1 MFSTLCL
8 IRGCAVSN
16 SSEKLLEVRDL
27 KVSFDT
33 RRGEVRAVNGLS
45 FELAKGETLG
55 IVGESGS
62 GKSVSMNAVM
72 GLLRDSNVRISGEVY
87 FNGENLLQKDDAAM
101 RTIRG
106 KEIAMVFQDPMTA
119 LTPVYT
125 VGWHIVEQIRLH
137 TTLSKS
143 EARAR
148 AIEILDEVGIP
159 DPARRVDQYPHEF
172 SGGMRQRAIIAM
184 ALALNPSLLIA
195 DEPTTA
201 LDVTIQAQILDLLK
215 HLQEQHNSSIIII
228 THDMGVVSEIADEV
242 LVMYAGRPV
251 ERASKSELFASPKH
265 PYTQGL
271 MNSVPRLDRVRTER
285 LEAIPGQPAS
295 LLNLPK
301 GCSFSNRCSKVFD
314 ACAEIPPFI
323 SDSNGHGSACFLTGA
338 THE

>member
-1 MFSTLCL
+1 
-8 IRGCAVSN
+8 VSN
-16 SSEKLLEVRDL
+16 NLLEVKNL
-27 KVSFDT
+27 HVTFNT
-33 RRGEVRAVNGLS
+33 RRGLVRAVNDLS
-45 FELAKGETLG
+45 FELKKGQTLG

-72 GLLRDSNVRISGEVY
+72 GLLRDSNVSISGEVF
-87 FNGENLLQKDDAAM
+87 FNGEDLLMKSDESM
-101 RTIRG
+101 RSIRG

-137 TTLSKS
+137 TELSK
-143 EARAR
+143 EDARKR

-184 ALALNPSLLIA
+184 ALALNPALLIA

-215 HLQEQHNSSIIII
+215 RLQKQHNSSIIII

-251 ERASKSELFASPKH
+251 ERASKSALFASPQH

-271 MNSVPRLDRVRTER
+271 MNSVPRLDRDVSSR
-285 LEAIPGQPAS
+285 LDAIPGQPAS
-295 LLNLPK
+295 LLHLPE
-301 GCSFSNRCSKVFD
+301 GCAFSNRCSKVHEG
-314 ACAEIPPFI
+314 CTVRPEFI
-323 SDSNGHGSACFLTGA
+323 IDSAGHGAACNLVGGR
-338 THE
+338 

>member
-1 MFSTLCL
+1 MFSTQCW
-8 IRGCAVSN
+8 IHGCDVPKEN
-16 SSEKLLEVRDL
+16 ILEVRDL
-27 KVSFDT
+27 HVSFDT

-45 FELAKGETLG
+45 FELRAGETLG

-72 GLLRDSNVRISGEVY
+72 GLVRDANVRISGEVL
-87 FNGENLLQKDDAAM
+87 FKGENLLARSDAQM
-101 RTIRG
+101 RAIRG

-137 TTLSKS
+137 TTMSKS
-143 EARAR
+143 EARDL
-148 AIEILDEVGIP
+148 AIQILDDVGIP
-159 DPARRVDQYPHEF
+159 DAKRRVDQYPHEF

-184 ALALNPSLLIA
+184 ALALNPALLIA

-201 LDVTIQAQILDLLK
+201 LDVTIQAQILDLLMK
-215 HLQEQHNSSIIII
+215 LQAQHNSSIIII

-251 ERASKSELFASPKH
+251 ERASKKVLFADPQH
-265 PYTQGL
+265 PYTRGL
-271 MNSVPRLDRVRTER
+271 MNSVPRLDRVRNER

-295 LLNLPK
+295 LLHLPE
-301 GCSFSNRCSKVFD
+301 GCSFSDRCPLVSAACKVVPEFKID
-314 ACAEIPPFI
+314 AA
-323 SDSNGHGSACFLTGA
+323 GHGAACVLAEVGR
-338 THE
+338 

>member
-1 MFSTLCL
+1 MFSTPSS
-8 IRGCAVSN
+8 IRGYVVAD
-16 SSEKLLEVRDL
+16 KLLEVRDL
-27 KVSFDT
+27 SVAFST
-33 RRGEVRAVNGLS
+33 RRGVVQAVNNLS
-45 FELAKGETLG
+45 FTLNKGETLG

-62 GKSVSMNAVM
+62 GKSVSMNSVM
-72 GLLRDSNVRISGEVY
+72 GLVRDSNVTISGEVF
-87 FNGENLLQKDDAAM
+87 FNGSDLLLKSDEEM

-106 KEIAMVFQDPMTA
+106 REIAMVFQDPMTA

-137 TTLSKS
+137 TQMSKA
-143 EARAR
+143 EAKTR

-159 DPARRVDQYPHEF
+159 DPKRRVDQYPHEF

-215 HLQEQHNSSIIII
+215 RLQRTHNSSIIII

-242 LVMYAGRPV
+242 LVMYAGRMV
-251 ERASKSELFASPKH
+251 ERATKQALFAKPEH

-271 MNSVPRLDRVRTER
+271 MNSVPRVNKKRTDR

-295 LLNLPK
+295 LLNLPT
-301 GCSFSNRCSKVFD
+301 GCAFSTRCSKVHEK
-314 ACAEIPPFI
+314 CAEQPLFLA
-323 SDSNGHGSACFLTGA
+323 DSTGHGAACFLVG
-338 THE
+338 ER

>member
-1 MFSTLCL
+1 MFSTLSW
-8 IRGCAVSN
+8 IRGCDVSDT
-16 SSEKLLEVRDL
+16 LLEVKNL
-27 KVSFDT
+27 HVTFET
-33 RRGEVRAVNGLS
+33 RRGLVRAVNDLS
-45 FELAKGETLG
+45 FSLKKGETLG

-72 GLLRDSNVRISGEVY
+72 GLLRDSNSKITGEVF
-87 FNGENLLQKDDAAM
+87 FNGEDLLKKSDDQM
-101 RTIRG
+101 RSIRG
-106 KEIAMVFQDPMTA
+106 KEISMVFQDPMTA

-137 TTLSKS
+137 TTLSK
-143 EARAR
+143 EAARKR

-184 ALALNPSLLIA
+184 ALSLNPSLLIA

-215 HLQEQHNSSIIII
+215 RLQKQHNSSIIII

-251 ERASKSELFASPKH
+251 ERASKKALFANPQH

-271 MNSVPRLDRVRTER
+271 MNSVPRLDRDSTSR

-295 LLNLPK
+295 LLNLPQ
-301 GCSFSNRCSKVFD
+301 GCAFSNRCSKVHEACSERPEFITD
-314 ACAEIPPFI
+314 ASGRGA
-323 SDSNGHGSACFLTGA
+323 ACFLVG
-338 THE
+338 ERR

>member
-1 MFSTLCL
+1 M
-8 IRGCAVSN
+8 A
-16 SSEKLLEVRDL
+16 EKLLSVEDL
-27 KVSFDT
+27 NVTFST
-33 RRGEVRAVNGLS
+33 RRGLVKAVNHLS
-45 FELAKGETLG
+45 FSLGKGETLG

-72 GLLRDSNVRISGEVY
+72 GLVRDSNVSISGSVK
-87 FNGENLLQKDDAAM
+87 FNGIDLLTQSDDQM
-101 RTIRG
+101 RAIRG

-125 VGWHIVEQIRLH
+125 VGWHIIEQIRLH
-137 TTLSKS
+137 TTMSK
-143 EARAR
+143 EDAKKR

-159 DPARRVDQYPHEF
+159 DAKRRVDQYPHEF

-215 HLQEQHNSSIIII
+215 QLQKTHNSSIIII

-242 LVMYAGRPV
+242 LVMYAGRMV
-251 ERASKSELFASPKH
+251 ERATKESLFAKPQH

-271 MNSVPRLDRVRTER
+271 MNSVPRLDRPRTDR
-285 LEAIPGQPAS
+285 LEAIPGLPAS
-295 LLNLPK
+295 LLALPQ
-301 GCSFSNRCSKVFD
+301 GCAFSTRCSKVHV
-314 ACAEIPPFI
+314 ACTTEPAFI
-323 SDSNGHGSACFLTGA
+323 ADSNGYGKACHLEGSR
-338 THE
+338 

>member
-1 MFSTLCL
+1 M
-8 IRGCAVSN
+8 
-16 SSEKLLEVRDL
+16 SEKLLEVQDL
-27 KVSFDT
+27 SVSFKT
-33 RRGEVRAVNGLS
+33 RRGEVKAVNHLS
-45 FELAKGETLG
+45 FSLNKGETLG

-72 GLLRDSNVRISGEVY
+72 GLVRDSNVTISGKVL
-87 FNGENLLQKDDAAM
+87 FNGDDLLQKSDEELRA
-101 RTIRG
+101 IRG

-137 TTLSKS
+137 TRMTK
-143 EARAR
+143 EQAKNR

-159 DPARRVDQYPHEF
+159 DPKRRVDQYPHEF

-184 ALALNPSLLIA
+184 ALALNPALLIA

-215 HLQEQHNSSIIII
+215 KLQKTHNSSIILI
-228 THDMGVVSEIADEV
+228 THDMGVVSEIANEV
-242 LVMYAGRPV
+242 LVMYAGRMV
-251 ERASKSELFASPKH
+251 ERSSKSVLFKHPQH

-271 MNSVPRLDRVRTER
+271 MNSVPRLDRPRSDR

-295 LLNLPK
+295 LLNLPA
-301 GCSFSNRCSKVFD
+301 GCAFSNRCSQVHA
-314 ACAEIPPFI
+314 ACSQSPTFVA
-323 SDSNGHGSACFLTGA
+323 DSNGYGAACFLVG
-338 THE
+338 EK

>member
-1 MFSTLCL
+1 VLNNKN
-8 IRGCAVSN
+8 I
-16 SSEKLLEVRDL
+16 LEVKDL
-27 KVSFDT
+27 HVTFDT

-45 FELAKGETLG
+45 FELEAGKTLG

-72 GLLRDSNVRISGEVY
+72 GLVRDSNVRISGEVY
-87 FNGENLLQKDDAAM
+87 FKGEDLLKRSDDSM
-101 RTIRG
+101 RAIRG

-137 TTLSKS
+137 TTMGKK

-159 DPARRVDQYPHEF
+159 DAKRRVDQYPHEF

-184 ALALNPSLLIA
+184 ALALNPALLIA

-215 HLQEQHNSSIIII
+215 RLQSEHNSSIIII

-251 ERASKSELFASPKH
+251 ERATKKVLFAQPQH

-271 MNSVPRLDRVRTER
+271 MNSVPRLDRTRSER

-295 LLNLPK
+295 LLNLPQ
-301 GCSFSNRCSKVFD
+301 GCAFSNRCPKVND
-314 ACAEIPPFI
+314 ACKVRPEFK
-323 SDSNGHGSACFLTGA
+323 SDASGHGAACVLVGGNS
-338 THE
+338 

>member
-1 MFSTLCL
+1 
-8 IRGCAVSN
+8 V
-16 SSEKLLEVRDL
+16 SEKLLEVKNL
-27 KVSFDT
+27 HVTFET
-33 RRGEVRAVNGLS
+33 RRGDVRAVNDLS
-45 FELAKGETLG
+45 FSLNKGETLG

-72 GLLRDSNVRISGEVY
+72 GLLRDVNAKISGEVF
-87 FNGENLLQKDDAAM
+87 FNGIDLLKRDDESM
-101 RTIRG
+101 RAIRG
-106 KEIAMVFQDPMTA
+106 KDIAMVFQDPMTA

-137 TTLSKS
+137 TSLTKK
-143 EARAR
+143 EARER

-159 DPARRVDQYPHEF
+159 DAKSRIDRYPHEF

-215 HLQEQHNSSIIII
+215 RLQAQHNSSIIII

-251 ERASKSELFASPKH
+251 ERASKKALFANPRH

-271 MNSVPRLDRVRTER
+271 MNSVPRIDRPSTER
-285 LEAIPGQPAS
+285 LQAIPGQPAS
-295 LLNLPK
+295 LLHLPE
-301 GCSFSNRCSKVFD
+301 GCSFSNRCSKAFD
-314 ACAEIPPFI
+314 ACNKLPTFNIDA
-323 SDSNGHGSACFLTGA
+323 DGHGAACFLVG
-338 THE
+338 ERP

>member
-1 MFSTLCL
+1 MPFS
-8 IRGCAVSN
+8 IRGCDVA
-16 SSEKLLEVRDL
+16 EKLLEVKDL
-27 KVSFDT
+27 NVAFAT
-33 RRGEVRAVNGLS
+33 RRGIVQAVNNLS
-45 FELAKGETLG
+45 FTLNKGETLG

-62 GKSVSMNAVM
+62 GKSVSMNSVM
-72 GLLRDSNVRISGEVY
+72 GLVRDSNVTISGEVL
-87 FNGENLLQKDDAAM
+87 FNGADLLQKSDEEM
-101 RTIRG
+101 RSIRG
-106 KEIAMVFQDPMTA
+106 REIAMVFQDPMTA

-137 TTLSKS
+137 TQMSKT
-143 EARAR
+143 EAKNR

-159 DPARRVDQYPHEF
+159 DPKRRVGQYPHEF

-215 HLQEQHNSSIIII
+215 RLQSTHNSSIIII

-242 LVMYAGRPV
+242 LVMYAGRMV
-251 ERASKSELFASPKH
+251 ERATKKALFANPEH

-271 MNSVPRLDRVRTER
+271 MNSVPRVDKKRTDR

-295 LLNLPK
+295 LLNLPI
-301 GCSFSNRCSKVFD
+301 GCAFSSRCAKVHD
-314 ACAEIPPFI
+314 KCGDQPPFLA
-323 SDSNGHGSACFLTGA
+323 DSTGHGAACFLLVGQ
-338 THE
+338 

>member
-1 MFSTLCL
+1 M
-8 IRGCAVSN
+8 
-16 SSEKLLEVRDL
+16 SEKLLEVKNL
-27 KVSFDT
+27 HVTFET
-33 RRGEVRAVNGLS
+33 RRGDVRAVNDLS
-45 FELAKGETLG
+45 FSLNKGETLG

-72 GLLRDSNVRISGEVY
+72 GLLRDANAKISGEVF
-87 FNGENLLQKDDAAM
+87 FNGIDLLKRDDESM
-101 RTIRG
+101 RAIRG
-106 KEIAMVFQDPMTA
+106 KDIAMVFQDPMTA

-137 TTLSKS
+137 TSLTKK
-143 EARAR
+143 EARER

-159 DPARRVDQYPHEF
+159 DAKSRIDRYPHEF

-215 HLQEQHNSSIIII
+215 RLQAQHNSSIIII

-251 ERASKSELFASPKH
+251 ERASKKALFANPRH

-271 MNSVPRLDRVRTER
+271 MNSVPRIDRPSTER
-285 LEAIPGQPAS
+285 LQAIPGQPAS
-295 LLNLPK
+295 LLHLPE
-301 GCSFSNRCSKVFD
+301 GCSFSNRCSQAFD
-314 ACAEIPPFI
+314 ACNKLPTFNIDA
-323 SDSNGHGSACFLTGA
+323 DGHGAACFLVG
-338 THE
+338 ERP